1 MKNEV
6 NRAFVAK
13 KKHVLTF
20 ILAAL
25 LPLSLLAQG
34 GITEPGATEPNS
46 LATTTYD
53 NPTGPNHAPGGPNRA
68 VAWDGPSGQDPGQGE
83 NGSPVGAPWILLGFA
98 AAYVGYRLVR
108 RKGAED

>member
-13 KKHVLTF
+13 KKHVLTL
-20 ILAAL
+20 ILATL

-46 LATTTYD
+46 LATTTFD
-53 NPTGPNHAPGGPNRA
+53 NPTGPNHAPAGGPNRTIINT
-68 VAWDGPSGQDPGQGE
+68 GDPGDADK
-83 NGSPVGAPWILLGFA
+83 SPIGAPWILLGFA
-98 AAYVGYRLVR
+98 AAYAGYRLVR
-108 RKGAED
+108 RKEVKE